1 MNARDNGYNWG
12 LTVLRVVTGLV
23 FFMHGYVKVFVWGFE
38 GTAAGF
44 GQMGISLAAIAG
56 PFVGLLELLGGL
68 ALIAGLATRW
78 VSIPLAFT
86 MLVAIVQ
93 VHLAKGFFN
102 PEGVEFPLMLLASGV
117 GLALAGGG
125 ALAVDNLLA
134 ARRSTPAARLAGA
147 PRPATARA
155 A

>member
-1 MNARDNGYNWG
+1 MNAHDNRYNWG

-23 FFMHGYVKVFVWGFE
+23 FFMHGWVKVFVWGFE

-44 GQMGISLAAIAG
+44 GQMGIPLAGIAG

-68 ALIAGLATRW
+68 ALTAGLASRW
-78 VSIPLAFT
+78 ISIPLAFT
-86 MLVAIVQ
+86 MLVAILQ
-93 VHLAKGFFN
+93 VHLARGFFN
-102 PEGVEFPLMLLASGV
+102 PEGVEFPLTLLAANV

-134 ARRSTPAARLAGA
+134 ARRSALAGKLAGA
-147 PRPATARA
+147 PRPATV
-155 A
+155 

>member
-1 MNARDNGYNWG
+1 MTARDNRFGDWG

-44 GQMGISLAAIAG
+44 AQMGIPLAGLAG
-56 PFVGLLELLGGL
+56 PLVGLVELLGGL

-86 MLVAIVQ
+86 MVVAIVQ
-93 VHLAKGFFN
+93 VHLAKGFFA
-102 PEGVEFPLMLLASGV
+102 PEGYEFPLTLLASTV
-117 GLALAGGG
+117 GLTLAGGG

-134 ARRSTPAARLAGA
+134 ARRSAPAASRAGA
-147 PRPATARA
+147 PRPAHA
-155 A
+155 

>member
-1 MNARDNGYNWG
+1 MSVRDDRYGDLG
-12 LTVLRVVTGLV
+12 LTVLRVVTGIV
-23 FFMHGYVKVFVWGFE
+23 FFMHGYTKVFVWGFE

-44 GQMGISLAAIAG
+44 AKMGIPLAGVAG

-78 VSIPLAFT
+78 ISIPLAFT

-93 VHLAKGFFN
+93 VHLAAGFFAPN
-102 PEGVEFPLMLLASGV
+102 GYEFPLMLLAGLV

-125 ALAVDNLLA
+125 AFAVDNVLA
-134 ARRSTPAARLAGA
+134 SRRATSPARTGRLA
-147 PRPATARA
+147 TAS
-155 A
+155 

>member
-1 MNARDNGYNWG
+1 MSVRDNRYGDWG

-23 FFMHGYVKVFVWGFE
+23 FFMHGWTKVFVWGFE

-44 GQMGISLAAIAG
+44 AQMGIPLAGVAG

-78 VSIPLAFT
+78 ISIPLAFT

-93 VHLAKGFFN
+93 VHLGKGFFN
-102 PEGVEFPLMLLASGV
+102 PEGVEFPLMLLASSV

-134 ARRSTPAARLAGA
+134 ARRTAPAAKRAGA
-147 PRPATARA
+147 PRPVHA
-155 A
+155 

>member
-1 MNARDNGYNWG
+1 MTARDNRFGDWG

-23 FFMHGYVKVFVWGFE
+23 FFMHGYTKVFVWGFE

-44 GQMGISLAAIAG
+44 GQMGIPLANIAG

-78 VSIPLAFT
+78 ISIPLAFT

-93 VHLAKGFFN
+93 VHLAKGFFA
-102 PEGVEFPLMLLASGV
+102 PEGYEFPLMLLAATV
-117 GLALAGGG
+117 GLTLTGGG
-125 ALAVDNLLA
+125 ALAVDNLIA
-134 ARRSTPAARLAGA
+134 ARRSAPAASRSGA
-147 PRPATARA
+147 PRPAHA
-155 A
+155 

>member
-1 MNARDNGYNWG
+1 MTAHDNRFGDWG

-44 GQMGISLAAIAG
+44 GQMGIPLANLAG

-68 ALIAGLATRW
+68 ALVAGLVTRW
-78 VSIPLAFT
+78 ISIPLAFT
-86 MLVAIVQ
+86 MVVAILQ

-102 PEGVEFPLMLLASGV
+102 PEGVEFPLMLLAGTI
-117 GLALAGGG
+117 GLALSGGG

-134 ARRSTPAARLAGA
+134 ARRSAPAGTRSGA
-147 PRPATARA
+147 PRPAHA
-155 A
+155 